1 MQSCKYEMMYVCLPH
16 PQVFSDRDLD
26 LLEPGPSTA
35 RVAEALENADV
46 FFGSLLFNFDQ
57 VAVL

>member
-1 MQSCKYEMMYVCLPH
+1 MMYVCLPH